1 MNPSAQSDT
10 QQNTKSGPVT
20 PMPAGWD
27 HPIVEMEKPFADAR
41 GAILPLVDQDM
52 KSAVLISSKKN
63 TIRANHYH
71 HTDWHYCYV
80 LSGAIDYYYRPVGSQ
95 EAPRLVRISKGQLF
109 FTPPMLEHA
118 MCFAEDT
125 DFLCLGRNSR
135 EQTSYEADIT
145 RVPLITEYP
154 PAK

>member
-1 MNPSAQSDT
+1 
-10 QQNTKSGPVT
+10 
-20 PMPAGWD
+20 
-27 HPIVEMEKPFADAR
+27 
-41 GAILPLVDQDM
+41 
-52 KSAVLISSKKN
+52 
-63 TIRANHYH
+63 
-71 HTDWHYCYV
+71 V
-80 LSGAIDYYYRPVGSQ
+80 LSGAIDYYYRPTGSQ

-125 DFLCLGRNSR
+125 EFLCLGRNSR

-154 PAK
+154 PVK